1 MDGSSGEQFAA
12 AQGTLLRQNTAAH
25 RFNGRP
31 PKDSRRWPPFYKT
44 LAHITVNGQP
54 EKNAEIQMVVEVISK
69 LHDIVIYTDGSVTMD
84 RSAWGFLVKQRGRT
98 VNEDSGTY
106 RVTICSLTMEVA
118 AITHAIQWLAS

>member
-1 MDGSSGEQFAA
+1 M
-12 AQGTLLRQNTAAH
+12 
-25 RFNGRP
+25 
-31 PKDSRRWPPFYKT
+31 
-44 LAHITVNGQP
+44 NGQP